1 MQIIAKITINHSNF
15 EEWSKFFD
23 SYKQKRGEFVNNE
36 VVEKINDNEAR
47 VSFEII
53 DLEGLTKLSSSQD
66 ITSKEEELGVV
77 TEIL

>member
-23 SYKQKRGEFVNNE
+23 SYKQMRGEFVNNE
-36 VVEKINDNEAR
+36 VVEKISDNEAR

-53 DLEGLTKLSSSQD
+53 DLEGLTQLSSSQD

>member
-1 MQIIAKITINHSNF
+1 MQIIAKITVNNSNF

-23 SYKQKRGEFVNNE
+23 SYKQKRDKFVTNE
-36 VVEKINDNEAR
+36 VVEKVSDNEAR

-53 DLEGLTKLSSSQD
+53 DLEGLTQLSSSQD

>member
-36 VVEKINDNEAR
+36 VVEKISDNEAR

-53 DLEGLTKLSSSQD
+53 DLEGLTQLSSSQD

>member
-23 SYKQKRGEFVNNE
+23 SYKQKRGEFVTNE
-36 VVEKINDNEAR
+36 VVEKVSDNEAR

-53 DLEGLTKLSSSQD
+53 DLEGLTQLSSSQD
-66 ITSKEEELGVV
+66 ITSKEEELGVDGDQ
-77 TEIL
+77 E

>member
-1 MQIIAKITINHSNF
+1 MQIIAKITINRSNF

-23 SYKQKRGEFVNNE
+23 SYKQKRGEFVTNE
-36 VVEKINDNEAR
+36 VVEKVSDNEAR

-53 DLEGLTKLSSSQD
+53 DLEGLTQLSSSQD

>member
-1 MQIIAKITINHSNF
+1 MQIIAKITINRSNF

-23 SYKQKRGEFVNNE
+23 SYKRKRDKFVTNE
-36 VVEKINDNEAR
+36 VVEKVSDNEAR

-53 DLEGLTKLSSSQD
+53 DLEGLTQLSSSED

>member
-23 SYKQKRGEFVNNE
+23 SYKQKRGEFVTNE
-36 VVEKINDNEAR
+36 VVEKVNDNEAR

-53 DLEGLTKLSSSQD
+53 DLEGLTQLSSSQD

>member
-1 MQIIAKITINHSNF
+1 MQIIAKITVNNSNF

-23 SYKQKRGEFVNNE
+23 SYKQKRGEFVTNE
-36 VVEKINDNEAR
+36 VVEKVSDNEAR

-53 DLEGLTKLSSSQD
+53 DLEGLTQLSSSQD

>member
-1 MQIIAKITINHSNF
+1 MQIIAKITINRSNF

-23 SYKQKRGEFVNNE
+23 SYKQKRDKFVTNE
-36 VVEKINDNEAR
+36 VVEKVSDNEAR

-53 DLEGLTKLSSSQD
+53 DLEGLTQLSSSED